1 MNYSKSELLKQL
13 YAMET
18 KTYSVKHPED
28 VVPVLLKYKNK
39 QQEHFIVITLNG
51 ASAIIK
57 TRVIT
62 KGLLNRALVHPREV
76 FRPAIADNAMAIIIA
91 HNHPSGNSSP
101 SPEDKNITERLKQAG
116 DVLGIQ
122 VLDHIIISKSG
133 HYSFVAEGN
142 F

>member
-122 VLDHIIISKSG
+122 VLDHIIIGRDDWWEWRESR
-133 HYSFVAEGN
+133 N
-142 F
+142 